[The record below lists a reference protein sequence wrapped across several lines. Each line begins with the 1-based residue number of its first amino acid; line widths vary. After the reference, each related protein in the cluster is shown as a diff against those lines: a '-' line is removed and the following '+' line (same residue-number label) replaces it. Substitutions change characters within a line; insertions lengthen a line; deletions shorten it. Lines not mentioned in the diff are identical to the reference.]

1 MVNVFLNIKCVTDTA
16 TVMMAVMNGD
26 VAPEINLHIEKTGGL
41 WKLVVYGGNEET
53 GDLLVST

>member
-1 MVNVFLNIKCVTDTA
+1 MLLANPVVGAMVNVFLNIKCVTDTA

-41 WKLVVYGGNEET
+41 
-53 GDLLVST
+53 